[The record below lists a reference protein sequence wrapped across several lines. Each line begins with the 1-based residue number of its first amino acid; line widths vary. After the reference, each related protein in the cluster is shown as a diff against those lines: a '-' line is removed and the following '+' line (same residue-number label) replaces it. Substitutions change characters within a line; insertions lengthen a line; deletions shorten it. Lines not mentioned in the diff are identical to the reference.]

1 MELETVSIFCETV
14 FVLKRCKEMRT
25 YLLDCSACSQ
35 AEGRRQLLAQMAEKC
50 DDSRL
55 EKAGRIRTEE
65 GKFVS
70 LAAGMLLQKIHRE
83 YTHGKAMEGTWTGT
97 VRELLEEL
105 EAPCQIGYRIGEH
118 GKPYFAKFPIC
129 FSLSHSGEYVFAVAD
144 HDEVGVD
151 IQKKNP
157 DTIMRVAERFFAQKE
172 TEHALCL
179 AKPERM
185 TYLYRLW
192 TMKEAY
198 GKLTGKGVAA
208 CLGTLVEEL
217 GEVCFDTVQ
226 APEGYE
232 ISICRY
238 IAGEEKRKGNA

>member
-1 MELETVSIFCETV
+1 
-14 FVLKRCKEMRT
+14 MRS
-25 YLLDCSACSQ
+25 YLLDCSVCSQ
-35 AEGRRQLLAQMAEKC
+35 AEGRQQLLSKMAEKC

-70 LAAGMLLQKIHRE
+70 LAAGMLLQKIRWDVA
-83 YTHGKAMEGTWTGT
+83 HGKSMEGTWTGT
-97 VRELLEEL
+97 VENLLEEL
-105 EAPCQIGYRIGEH
+105 DAPCQIGYRIGEH
-118 GKPYFAKFPIC
+118 GKPYFAKLPIC
-129 FSLSHSGEYVFAVAD
+129 FSLSHSGEFVFAVAD
-144 HDEVGVD
+144 HGEVGVD

-157 DTIMRVAERFFAQKE
+157 DTIWRVAGRFFAQKE
-172 TEHALCL
+172 VAYSACL
-179 AKPERM
+179 AEPERM

-198 GKLTGKGVAA
+198 GKLTGRGVAA

-217 GEVCFDTVQ
+217 GEVCFYTVQ

-232 ISICRY
+232 ISICKY
-238 IAGEEKRKGNA
+238 ISGDEKRKENE